1 MKRVEDVLGKG
12 WENHIE
18 GKTLKSD
25 GDSFRLKLNTQEL
38 FEDWQRKVTSKQL
51 GVSGFIFSIEIVRS
65 RQANVG
71 KQLRLK
77 VNFMPEIITLSKEVR
92 NLKWLGF
99 RVPLAIV
106 NKAHQA
112 NQLYPFAISLIET
125 VRTYERTCSKVE
137 EKSNTALL
145 VAGMRRD
152 IQNCIA
158 EVKCD
163 NPISLLYL
171 LLLIFLLFILQG
183 NQLVWESYKLDP
195 YVQKFADVV
204 STFQER
210 VDDLLVA
217 EEQIEVE
224 VKALDTCVYG
234 YSYLINNT
242 LEKLNCI

>member
-158 EVKCD
+158 EVKCN
-163 NPISLLYL
+163 NPIILLDL
-171 LLLIFLLFILQG
+171 LRLSNIYYFCFSILQG

-234 YSYLINNT
+234 
-242 LEKLNCI
+242 